1 MKTFVFTG
9 IAVALSCLS
18 AQAASVT
25 NQDPATI
32 VVVVVEGE
40 NRMEVAVEPGQ
51 TADICPSGC
60 FITTPSGDRLGLSG
74 SENIQISNGSAI
86 VQ

>member
-1 MKTFVFTG
+1 MKKFVFAG
-9 IAVALSCLS
+9 IALALSCVA

-25 NQDPATI
+25 NQDSATI
-32 VVVVVEGE
+32 VVVVVEGD
-40 NRMEVAVEPGQ
+40 NRMEVALEPGQ

-74 SENIQISNGSAI
+74 SENVQISNGSAI

>member
-1 MKTFVFTG
+1 MKKLVFAG
-9 IAVALSCLS
+9 IVFALSCVS
-18 AQAASVT
+18 AHAATVT
-25 NQDPATI
+25 NQDAATI

-40 NRMEVAVEPGQ
+40 DRMDVAVEPGQ

-60 FITTPSGDRLGLSG
+60 FITTPNGDRLGLSG
-74 SENIQISNGSAI
+74 SENVLISNGSAT